1 MPGVLPLDSLLA
13 RWRGEAVSS
22 LLPGAK
28 ADDIRAAFEQAHSHA
43 TADIVRLYERIGGM
57 EISDND
63 WWLLWSLPE
72 IVEAG
77 TDVHPFGAQFSDYML
92 NCWTFRAKPVSAE
105 VSEVYIDHHDSKPPL
120 KVASSIDEFL
130 AALETDPMRVINP
143 GAWARSK
150 SEVPDR

>member
-1 MPGVLPLDSLLA
+1 MTTCRWCWCAWKRCRPERPGDRSNKKVPGVLPLDSLLA

-72 IVEAG
+72 IV
-77 TDVHPFGAQFSDYML
+77 D
-92 NCWTFRAKPVSAE
+92 R
-105 VSEVYIDHHDSKPPL
+105 
-120 KVASSIDEFL
+120 
-130 AALETDPMRVINP
+130 
-143 GAWARSK
+143 K
-150 SEVPDR
+150 SVV